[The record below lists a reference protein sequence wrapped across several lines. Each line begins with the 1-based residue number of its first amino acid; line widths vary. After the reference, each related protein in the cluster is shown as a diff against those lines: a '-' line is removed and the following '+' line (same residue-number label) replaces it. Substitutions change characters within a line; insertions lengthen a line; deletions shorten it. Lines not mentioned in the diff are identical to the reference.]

1 MLATLAA
8 TLALSVAPAP
18 EPITLRFAWPREG
31 KVEVR
36 QHSEK
41 QGKKGG
47 MTYVLHWAPEPDGET
62 MLVEFRDVR
71 LGDLEG
77 VPNDAVG
84 RAAIAGAARAI
95 GSALPKL
102 RVAFDGTLIEVV
114 GYEDT
119 VEVVLDTITEG
130 MDPETVAQLRA
141 TMLKPEVAQM
151 VQTATVERWM
161 AWGAQWDTLE
171 VERGEE
177 FVLELDTELTG
188 GVVSELSIT
197 IGETTHHRGVE
208 CVEIACSSEADEELL
223 RREYMRALG
232 TLLPDRDGK
241 GPPEH
246 LFPEMSTEQ
255 SSLGI
260 FAAADL
266 RPLEVRTRKK
276 VRVVPAG
283 GADPVVQV
291 EEYRYE
297 FEWPDLEPR
306 SKR

>member
-1 MLATLAA
+1 MLVTLAA

-31 KVEVR
+31 KVEVLQR
-36 QHSEK
+36 SEK
-41 QGKKGG
+41 QGKKGQ
-47 MTYVLHWAPEPDGET
+47 MTYVLHWATEPGDET

-77 VPNDAVG
+77 LPADAVG

-102 RVAFDGTLIEVV
+102 RVALDGTLIEVV
-114 GYEDT
+114 GYEET
-119 VEVVLDTITEG
+119 VEVVLDAISDD
-130 MDPETVAQLRA
+130 MDPEMVEQVRA
-141 TMLKPEVAQM
+141 TMLKPEAAQM

-177 FVLELDTELTG
+177 YVLELDTELTG
-188 GVVSELSIT
+188 GVVPELSIT
-197 IGETTHHRGVE
+197 IGEKTHHRGVE

-223 RREYMRALG
+223 RREYTRALG
-232 TLLPDRDGK
+232 FLAPDGK
-241 GPPEH
+241 GPPEN
-246 LFPEMSTEQ
+246 LFSEVSSEQ
-255 SSLGI
+255 NSLGI

-266 RPLEVRTRKK
+266 RPLEVRTRKE
-276 VRVVPAG
+276 VRVVPAA
-283 GADPVVQV
+283 GAGPVVQV
-291 EEYRYE
+291 EEHRYE

-306 SKR
+306 PKR